1 MDLLSGFHPKLKF
14 IYLIICFLDLMLAS
28 SYIHLFLISIILTI
42 YYLFFLD
49 LKKNP
54 SYKLQKIIRLIIFAS
69 LIFAFNLI
77 IQRMSGE
84 NSGDLSS
91 SLSLSLR
98 VYATFFLFEVFA
110 RMDMGEMMYVF
121 SSFPKFSLVISM
133 TVRFIRDLPI
143 KVKSI
148 REARKAL
155 GISQGLKENN
165 KRKNKPSIRLEKTIV
180 KEKQNIKDLKIVFSA
195 IFFSYIDASIQVSQS
210 MLARFFGE
218 KDRKT
223 YKKYHLKKGDLI
235 FFAILMALILLSML
249 TFGFLKSNDISGNLS
264 PMAIVLIENISI
276 FIFILPIFF
285 LKIKLFNRS
294 KHGLY

>member
-28 SYIHLFLISIILTI
+28 SYIHLFLISIILSI
-42 YYLFFLD
+42 YYLFFLG

-84 NSGDLSS
+84 NSEDLSS
-91 SLSLSLR
+91 PLSLSLR
-98 VYATFFLFEVFA
+98 GYATFFLFEVFA

-133 TVRFIRDLPI
+133 TIRFIRDLPI

-165 KRKNKPSIRLEKTIV
+165 KRKNKPSIRLEKTLI
-180 KEKQNIKDLKIVFSA
+180 KEKQKIRDLKIVFSA
-195 IFFSYIDASIQVSQS
+195 TFFSYIDTSIQVSQA
-210 MLARFFGE
+210 MLARYFGE

-223 YKKYHLKKGDLI
+223 YKKYHLKRVDLI
-235 FFAILMALILLSML
+235 FSTILISLILLSIMPPV
-249 TFGFLKSNDISGNLS
+249 FLQSNNTSGKLS
-264 PMAIVLIENISI
+264 HLSTVLIENISI